1 MEQTEEAKKL
11 EALILKA
18 IDDLELTTTEYD
30 EIMTQANADGQID
43 PDEAHLLNELQRL
56 IDDGVVKRVP
66 D

>member
-11 EALILKA
+11 EAIILRA
-18 IDDLELTTTEYD
+18 IDDLELTTSEYD
-30 EIMTQANADGQID
+30 EIMTQANADGRID

-56 IDDGVVKRVP
+56 IDDGVVRRVP